1 MSLIKT
7 GVLAAVVLMLMF
19 VAWRATKRSKKRKGL
34 TAEERRHLEDMQ
46 AALEAQRLVELNAAI
61 PAQMIEAGPDMSA
74 ELEAR
79 DERVREIEQ
88 MVKDQP
94 EEMATLL
101 RGWLAADS
109 R

>member
-1 MSLIKT
+1 
-7 GVLAAVVLMLMF
+7 
-19 VAWRATKRSKKRKGL
+19 
-34 TAEERRHLEDMQ
+34 
-46 AALEAQRLVELNAAI
+46 
-61 PAQMIEAGPDMSA
+61 MIEAGPDMSA

-79 DERVREIEQ
+79 EERVREIEQ

-109 R
+109 H

>member
-1 MSLIKT
+1 MWERQAAANDFKN
-7 GVLAAVVLMLMF
+7 VLATTADEIKQRIVIYAALKDEKIRRL
-19 VAWRATKRSKKRKGL
+19 GL
-34 TAEERRHLEDMQ
+34 ERRD
-46 AALEAQRLVELNAAI
+46 VD
-61 PAQMIEAGPDMSA
+61 PAQMIEAGPDLTA